1 MVVQDTIAPSFDA
14 ILDQVINVFEYTS
27 INWTEYVQNITDNS
41 SDTIILSVEH
51 NVEYGIPGIYSVT
64 ITAADYSSNEFSY
77 QFSVAIVD
85 IVNPT
90 ITLIGDATITIEYG
104 DSYTDQGVEFS
115 DNVSGAELFIIGEVV
130 ENVIGTYQIEYLVTD
145 TSDNQAIVMRTVII
159 QDTIAP
165 TITLS
170 ENLDTIYEGD
180 SYSDGGVQ
188 YFDQDTVDLVIN
200 GVVNINIPG
209 SYTITYVATDIS
221 GNSTSMIRVVTVLD
235 GIDIV
240 TFVLSKGLSSLP
252 IDAEFID
259 TGCNVVVNNQL
270 LPCSAQENTVD
281 TSVVGIYTVT
291 YEIIVDENSYTYT
304 RYVYVYNESFALQL
318 YYYKEEREW

>member
-1 MVVQDTIAPSFDA
+1 M
-14 ILDQVINVFEYTS
+14 
-27 INWTEYVQNITDNS
+27 
-41 SDTIILSVEH
+41 
-51 NVEYGIPGIYSVT
+51 
-64 ITAADYSSNEFSY
+64 
-77 QFSVAIVD
+77 
-85 IVNPT
+85 NPT

-221 GNSTSMIRVVTVLD
+221 GNSTFIVL
-235 GIDIV
+235 I
-240 TFVLSKGLSSLP
+240 F
-252 IDAEFID
+252 
-259 TGCNVVVNNQL
+259 
-270 LPCSAQENTVD
+270 
-281 TSVVGIYTVT
+281 
-291 YEIIVDENSYTYT
+291 
-304 RYVYVYNESFALQL
+304 
-318 YYYKEEREW
+318 